1 VPATPGL
8 VAVMGRVCPGIGVAA
23 GTAAGSGSGKAF
35 MGTDDDELADELR
48 EGGDAEDQTA
58 AIKFLQGLS
67 RLAVHDLGEA
77 GRRCPRPAAS
87 ACTRRTVAL
96 SATAGV

>member
-67 RLAVHDLGEA
+67 PASPSTTSARRAGGARALRHRLALGA
-77 GRRCPRPAAS
+77 PSR
-87 ACTRRTVAL
+87 
-96 SATAGV
+96 